1 MKKKATTSA
10 TTTLAK
16 SFWGYDLAQEEREMK
31 RRAEIAHAE
40 RLKRVAEE
48 QAELRAEAAEKQNE
62 RFDESQELIRCAH
75 CNKIFWKKV
84 TYGYFPED
92 LCDDCLT
99 LWRDGNI

>member
-1 MKKKATTSA
+1 MTSYW
-10 TTTLAK
+10 TTTP
-16 SFWGYDLAQEEREMK
+16 EEEQEMK

-40 RLKRVAEE
+40 RLKRRVAE
-48 QAELRAEAAEKQNE
+48 QAKLRAEAFEQGE
-62 RFDESQELIRCAH
+62 QFDESQELIRCAH